1 MSKHEHAE
9 NDAAEPRRPWQFGL
23 IHLLLLPAA
32 LGLAL
37 AFIMGWYPYS
47 VMMLPFFLSAW
58 S

>member
-32 LGLAL
+32 WGLRWPSSWDGIL
-37 AFIMGWYPYS
+37 TR
-47 VMMLPFFLSAW
+47 
-58 S
+58 